1 MNIFYEKFLI
11 AGLIVG
17 HLGAMELPNA
27 PVPMDYTG
35 SSHLAIDQLPVTE
48 SEWEIRKAVEPI
60 AAASDVDVVHFELVN
75 DSQVS
80 GAALSPDALKRA
92 VWLGAQDR
100 IFINHRGTALNSGAS
115 FREPQLKPENSPE
128 LIDIHWVGDALLL
141 VTRDA
146 VLLFNPQ
153 TSAMSAFAF
162 DEHYQ
167 LAAPMPGFKP
177 SSLRCGDNEL
187 VFSTYSQVYVR
198 DYLYRIMC
206 HSTGDI
212 RTVCKMPMKRLFF
225 YSVLAASNNYTV
237 VIKNAQTLDDDDTRN
252 LKIKIFT
259 TAQLDALSQEDHGV
273 KKVVPA
279 ITHILPRMPIDAAI
293 FSPDEAALFVACMIK
308 GEPSIIM
315 GCIGKSNISF
325 TKRYAAPAQVWNIF
339 WPAEAEG
346 PYISHNPDE
355 NKSSQL
361 ILKKLTDSS
370 LHTAKKTKI
379 AH

>member
-1 MNIFYEKFLI
+1 MNIFYKKFLI
-11 AGLIVG
+11 VGLFVG

-35 SSHLAIDQLPVTE
+35 SSHFAIDQLPVTE
-48 SEWEIRKAVEPI
+48 SEWGIRKAVEPI
-60 AAASDVDVVHFELVN
+60 AAPRDTDAPYFVPVN
-75 DSQVS
+75 DNEVS
-80 GAALSPDALKRA
+80 GAALSDDGHTRA
-92 VWLGAQDR
+92 IWLGAQDK
-100 IFINHRGTALNSGAS
+100 IFINYRGTAPNSGAS
-115 FREPQLKPENSPE
+115 FVEPQLKPENSPE
-128 LIDIHWVGDALLL
+128 LVDIHWVGDALLL

-206 HSTGDI
+206 HSNGDI

-237 VIKNAQTLDDDDTRN
+237 VIKNAQALDDDTRN
-252 LKIKIFT
+252 PKIKIFT
-259 TAQLDALSQEDHGV
+259 TAQLDALSEEDHGI

-279 ITHILPRMPIDAAI
+279 ITHTLPCMPVDAVI

-315 GCIGKSNISF
+315 GCIGKSTISF
-325 TKRYAAPAQVWNIF
+325 TKRYTAPAQVWNIF